1 MLFIMS
7 EVFDSKEWDH
17 NKFGDIYRK
26 KLSKDAESLSND
38 ELSNNIE
45 NNMESVLDPAEKD
58 FKLLGEY
65 FAVPS
70 DIVDEFLSKI
80 KWTWKELLLAS
91 NLNDDQLNSLFWS
104 DISTLKKYP
113 MFQWEIKF
121 YIPLY
126 YLKKLCPDNYV
137 EIMDSMIHII
147 MGFEEM
153 VWDEWNL
160 INAKVKNREES
171 FKHLYRFVEKNW
183 SASASMLDYFVA
195 HDWTYLKKSTYPIV
209 KAMFLND
216 KDTNVDKQN
225 YCYNYYESL
234 WSAIQFYE
242 SFIIEPEWVNL
253 FEYLK
258 STPTKLSNLWWK
270 IVNEI
275 DLNTDKWINF
285 CFHWILSMVK
295 SRPDI
300 SFPVYKHNMSENE
313 LNEWKQLWNNI
324 IKEYENVLREYIL
337 QDFNISE
344 NWDRIEK
351 PIDKTFDKVYCISPK
366 WDPVIVDYYISN
378 DTIQSF
384 TSNPVSDYSYER
396 VGDEKKDKE
405 SANIKWKEFIDDLRG
420 YLVNHPN
427 DKILVCIS
435 EHWEADWSSR
445 NDWSKDDWLKLA
457 NMSPNLKIWSIR
469 CFFWTAFEQEEIT
482 NLKSSVSWYSNNSP
496 TWWPV
501 TLVINDAAKLGLWY
515 HEMEIYS
522 RLKYLTSV
530 SPLTESLS
538 YTDWNTWKTE
548 IWKIWLAQNNS
559 SVVNFDEVDIS

>member
-17 NKFGDIYRK
+17 NKFGDIYRR
-26 KLSKDAESLSND
+26 KLSKYAESLSND
-38 ELSNNIE
+38 ELSNKIE
-45 NNMESVLDPAEKD
+45 NNMESVLDTAEKD

-65 FAVPS
+65 FAVPT

-195 HDWTYLKKSTYPIV
+195 HDWTYLKNSTYPIV
-209 KAMFLND
+209 KAMFLKG
-216 KDTNVDKQN
+216 KDTNADKQN

-242 SFIIEPEWVNL
+242 SFIIEP
-253 FEYLK
+253 
-258 STPTKLSNLWWK
+258 
-270 IVNEI
+270 
-275 DLNTDKWINF
+275 
-285 CFHWILSMVK
+285 
-295 SRPDI
+295 
-300 SFPVYKHNMSENE
+300 
-313 LNEWKQLWNNI
+313 
-324 IKEYENVLREYIL
+324 
-337 QDFNISE
+337 
-344 NWDRIEK
+344 
-351 PIDKTFDKVYCISPK
+351 
-366 WDPVIVDYYISN
+366 
-378 DTIQSF
+378 
-384 TSNPVSDYSYER
+384 
-396 VGDEKKDKE
+396 
-405 SANIKWKEFIDDLRG
+405 
-420 YLVNHPN
+420 
-427 DKILVCIS
+427 
-435 EHWEADWSSR
+435 
-445 NDWSKDDWLKLA
+445 
-457 NMSPNLKIWSIR
+457 
-469 CFFWTAFEQEEIT
+469 
-482 NLKSSVSWYSNNSP
+482 
-496 TWWPV
+496 
-501 TLVINDAAKLGLWY
+501 
-515 HEMEIYS
+515 
-522 RLKYLTSV
+522 
-530 SPLTESLS
+530 
-538 YTDWNTWKTE
+538 
-548 IWKIWLAQNNS
+548 
-559 SVVNFDEVDIS
+559 